1 MTAGPASPSPAPA
14 AQPPTAQPAAAP
26 ASAGFVREVLRRPAA
41 AAAVVFLLLLALACI
56 VAPLIAPYGPL
67 DQDLGNV
74 LSGPGGRHL
83 LGTDTLG
90 RDVLSRL
97 LFGGRRSM
105 LSIVE
110 AVAAVLLLGVP
121 LGVIAGYAGGWTD
134 RTITRVAEVFVAVPA
149 IILVLVTLALIPQ
162 NEDAAMLA
170 LGVLGA
176 PGVLRVVR
184 GATLQVRGDLYIAA
198 ARVSGVSHSR
208 IVVRHVLPRIKG
220 PVIVQASLFASAAL
234 LFETG
239 LGFLGLATNPLE
251 PTWGGMVAEAFTVI
265 TRDSWLLYPSGA
277 TIALC
282 ILAFGVL
289 GDAIR
294 DAAATADGTERPA
307 RAQRRARRSPAVA
320 GLARPAAAPS
330 PVPAA
335 PAVPDAVLDVAGL
348 TVTVATPDGDRVLVD
363 DVRLSVA
370 PGETVGLLGESGCGK
385 SITALAI
392 LRLLPPAVRVSGGR
406 VGFESQDVTALPDR
420 AFARL
425 RGSGLGYVSQEPM
438 SSLDPAYTVGAQ
450 LGEVVRRHDRCSRPA
465 ARRRVS
471 ELLAQVKIPDPGAVA
486 GRYPHEL
493 SGGMA
498 QRVALAIALAG
509 RPRLL
514 VADEPT
520 TALDVTVQSHIL
532 ALLRDL
538 QRDTGMAILLVTH
551 DWGVVADICHRVVV
565 MYAGQPVEFADAQAM
580 FDEPRHPYTEGLLR
594 SSPAVAAHGERLPS
608 MPGRV
613 PAPGSWPDG
622 CRFADRCRLA
632 TEECRRAPVPV
643 TALPD
648 GRETR
653 CVHSDDLRHVEVA
666 R

>member
-1 MTAGPASPSPAPA
+1 MTGTS
-14 AQPPTAQPAAAP
+14 
-26 ASAGFVREVLRRPAA
+26 FLREVLRRPAA
-41 AAAVVFLLLLALACI
+41 AAAAAFLLLLALACI
-56 VAPLIAPYGPL
+56 LAPLIAPYGPL
-67 DQDLGNV
+67 DQDLNNV
-74 LSGPGGRHL
+74 LSGPGGQHL

-134 RTITRVAEVFVAVPA
+134 RVITRIAEVFVAVPA
-149 IILVLVTLALIPQ
+149 IILVLVTLALVPE
-162 NEDAAMLA
+162 NEDAAMLV

-184 GATLQVRGDLYIAA
+184 GATLQVHGDLYIAA
-198 ARVSGVSHSR
+198 ARVSGVSHTR
-208 IVVRHVLPRIKG
+208 IIVRHVLPRIKG
-220 PVIVQASLFASAAL
+220 PIIVQGSLFASAAL

-251 PTWGGMVAEAFTVI
+251 PTWGGMVAEGFTVI

-282 ILAFGVL
+282 ILALGVL

-294 DAAATADGTERPA
+294 DAAATADGTEHPVRA
-307 RAQRRARRSPAVA
+307 RRRRARRSPAT
-320 GLARPAAAPS
+320 APS
-330 PVPAA
+330 AVPAA
-335 PAVPDAVLDVAGL
+335 PAPAPAPAAADAGAILDLAGL
-348 TVTVATPDGDRVLVD
+348 TVTVAAPDGDRILVD

-392 LRLLPPAVRVSGGR
+392 LRLLPPGAAISGGR
-406 VGFESQDVTALPDR
+406 VSFDGQDITALPER

-425 RGSGLGYVSQEPM
+425 RGSGIGYVSQEPM

-450 LGEVVRRHDRCSRPA
+450 LGEVVRRHDRGSRRA
-465 ARRRVS
+465 ARARVR
-471 ELLAQVKIPDPGAVA
+471 ELLAQVRIPDPDTVA
-486 GRYPHEL
+486 GKYPHEL

-514 VADEPT
+514 IADEPT

-538 QRDTGMAILLVTH
+538 QRETGMAILLVTH
-551 DWGVVADICHRVVV
+551 DWGVVADICRRVVV
-565 MYAGQPVEFADAQAM
+565 MYAGQPVEFADTQAM
-580 FDEPRHPYTEGLLR
+580 FDQPLHPYTEGLLR
-594 SSPAVAAHGERLPS
+594 SSPAAAARGDRLPN

-613 PAPGSWPDG
+613 PAPGAWPDG

-632 TEECRRAPVPV
+632 TGECRRAPVPV
-643 TALPD
+643 TALPG

-653 CVHSDDLRHVEVA
+653 CVHSDDLRHAEVA

>member
-1 MTAGPASPSPAPA
+1 
-14 AQPPTAQPAAAP
+14 
-26 ASAGFVREVLRRPAA
+26 
-41 AAAVVFLLLLALACI
+41 
-56 VAPLIAPYGPL
+56 
-67 DQDLGNV
+67 
-74 LSGPGGRHL
+74 
-83 LGTDTLG
+83 
-90 RDVLSRL
+90 
-97 LFGGRRSM
+97 
-105 LSIVE
+105 
-110 AVAAVLLLGVP
+110 
-121 LGVIAGYAGGWTD
+121 
-134 RTITRVAEVFVAVPA
+134 
-149 IILVLVTLALIPQ
+149 VLVTLALIPQ
-162 NEDAAMLA
+162 NEDAAMLV

-184 GATLQVRGDLYIAA
+184 GATLQVRDDLYIAA

-294 DAAATADGTERPA
+294 DATATADGTERPA
-307 RAQRRARRSPAVA
+307 RARRRTRRPSPAPVS
-320 GLARPAAAPS
+320 PAAVSPAPVS
-330 PVPAA
+330 PAAVSPAAVSPAASPAGPAVPAGPAA
-335 PAVPDAVLDVAGL
+335 PAPDAVLDVAGL
-348 TVTVATPDGDRVLVD
+348 TVTVAAPDGDRVLVD

-392 LRLLPPAVRVSGGR
+392 LRLLPPAVEVSGGR
-406 VGFESQDVTALPDR
+406 VTFEGQDITALPGR

-486 GRYPHEL
+486 GKYPHEL

-538 QRDTGMAILLVTH
+538 QRETGMAILLVTH

-580 FDEPRHPYTEGLLR
+580 FDQPRHPYTEGLLR

-643 TALPD
+643 TELPG

-653 CVHSDDLRHVEVA
+653 CVHSDDLRPAEVA

>member
-1 MTAGPASPSPAPA
+1 M
-14 AQPPTAQPAAAP
+14 
-26 ASAGFVREVLRRPAA
+26 
-41 AAAVVFLLLLALACI
+41 
-56 VAPLIAPYGPL
+56 
-67 DQDLGNV
+67 
-74 LSGPGGRHL
+74 LSGPGARHL

-134 RTITRVAEVFVAVPA
+134 RAITRVAEVFVAVPA

-162 NEDAAMLA
+162 NEDAAMLV

-184 GATLQVRGDLYIAA
+184 GATLQVRDDLYIAA

-294 DAAATADGTERPA
+294 DAAAAADGTERPSRA
-307 RAQRRARRSPAVA
+307 RRRRPGSRPRRHGGSCPTRHRRARRPRGTGRGPRRDRPDGHRGRAGRRPGPGRRRPAVGRA
-320 GLARPAAAPS
+320 RRDSRPARRVGLREEHHRPGD
-330 PVPAA
+330 PPAA
-335 PAVPDAVLDVAGL
+335 PARGARSAAAGSPSRARTSPRCPTGRSPGCAVPASGTCPRSRCPAWTPPTRSARSSARWSAG
-348 TVTVATPDGDRVLVD
+348 TTA
-363 DVRLSVA
+363 A
-370 PGETVGLLGESGCGK
+370 PG
-385 SITALAI
+385 
-392 LRLLPPAVRVSGGR
+392 
-406 VGFESQDVTALPDR
+406 Q
-420 AFARL
+420 
-425 RGSGLGYVSQEPM
+425 
-438 SSLDPAYTVGAQ
+438 
-450 LGEVVRRHDRCSRPA
+450 A

-486 GRYPHEL
+486 GKYPHEL

-580 FDEPRHPYTEGLLR
+580 FDQPLHPYTEGLLR
-594 SSPAVAAHGERLPS
+594 SSPAVTAHGERLPS

-643 TALPD
+643 TELPG

-653 CVHSDDLRHVEVA
+653 CVHSDDLRPAEVA

>member
-1 MTAGPASPSPAPA
+1 MTRTS
-14 AQPPTAQPAAAP
+14 
-26 ASAGFVREVLRRPAA
+26 FLREALRRPAA
-41 AAAVVFLLLLALACI
+41 ATAAAFLLLLALACAL
-56 VAPLIAPYGPL
+56 APLIAPYSPL
-67 DQDLGNV
+67 DQDLTNV
-74 LSGPGGRHL
+74 LSGPSARHL

-121 LGVIAGYAGGWTD
+121 LGVLAGYAGGWTD
-134 RTITRVAEVFVAVPA
+134 RVITRIAEVFVAVPA
-149 IILVLVTLALIPQ
+149 VILVLVALALVPE
-162 NEDAAMLA
+162 NEDAAMLV

-198 ARVSGVSHSR
+198 ARVSGVSHAR
-208 IVVRHVLPRIKG
+208 IIVRHVLPRIKG
-220 PVIVQASLFASAAL
+220 PIIVQGSLFASAAL

-265 TRDSWLLYPSGA
+265 TRDSWLLYPSGT

-282 ILAFGVL
+282 ILALGVL

-294 DAAATADGTERPA
+294 DAAATADGTEHPV
-307 RAQRRARRSPAVA
+307 RALHRRARRSAVA
-320 GLARPAAAPS
+320 APTAAAPT
-330 PVPAA
+330 PDAA
-335 PAVPDAVLDVAGL
+335 PEPAPDAILDIAGL
-348 TVTVATPDGDRVLVD
+348 TVTVAAPDGDRILVD

-392 LRLLPPAVRVSGGR
+392 LRLLPPGVAISGGR
-406 VGFESQDVTALPDR
+406 VSFGGQDITALPER
-420 AFARL
+420 AFTRL
-425 RGSGLGYVSQEPM
+425 RGSGIGYVSQEPM

-450 LGEVVRRHDRCSRPA
+450 LGEVVRRHDRGSRRA
-465 ARRRVS
+465 ARARVR
-471 ELLAQVKIPDPGAVA
+471 ELLAQVRIPDPDTVA
-486 GRYPHEL
+486 GKYPHEL

-514 VADEPT
+514 IADEPT

-538 QRDTGMAILLVTH
+538 QRETGMAILLVTH

-565 MYAGQPVEFADAQAM
+565 MYAGQPVEFADTQAM
-580 FDEPRHPYTEGLLR
+580 FDQPLHPYTEGLLR
-594 SSPAVAAHGERLPS
+594 SSPAAAARGERLPS

-613 PAPGSWPDG
+613 PAPGSWPAG
-622 CRFADRCRLA
+622 CRFAERCRLA
-632 TEECRRAPVPV
+632 TGECRRIPIPV
-643 TALPD
+643 TALPG

-653 CVHSDDLRHVEVA
+653 CVHSDDLRHAEVA

>member
-1 MTAGPASPSPAPA
+1 
-14 AQPPTAQPAAAP
+14 
-26 ASAGFVREVLRRPAA
+26 
-41 AAAVVFLLLLALACI
+41 
-56 VAPLIAPYGPL
+56 
-67 DQDLGNV
+67 
-74 LSGPGGRHL
+74 
-83 LGTDTLG
+83 
-90 RDVLSRL
+90 
-97 LFGGRRSM
+97 
-105 LSIVE
+105 
-110 AVAAVLLLGVP
+110 
-121 LGVIAGYAGGWTD
+121 
-134 RTITRVAEVFVAVPA
+134 
-149 IILVLVTLALIPQ
+149 
-162 NEDAAMLA
+162 
-170 LGVLGA
+170 
-176 PGVLRVVR
+176 VLRVVR
-184 GATLQVRGDLYIAA
+184 GAALQVRDDLYIAA
-198 ARVSGVSHSR
+198 ARVSGVSHAR
-208 IVVRHVLPRIKG
+208 IIVRHVLPRIKG
-220 PVIVQASLFASAAL
+220 PIIVQGSLFASAAL

-239 LGFLGLATNPLE
+239 LGFLGLATNPLQ

-282 ILAFGVL
+282 ILALGVL

-294 DAAATADGTERPA
+294 DSAATADGTERPVLA
-307 RAQRRARRSPAVA
+307 RRARARRSAGTRPAVTNA
-320 GLARPAAAPS
+320 SPPASPVLAAPG
-330 PVPAA
+330 
-335 PAVPDAVLDVAGL
+335 AVLDVAGL
-348 TVTVATPDGDRVLVD
+348 TVSVAASDGERVLVD

-392 LRLLPPAVRVSGGR
+392 LRLLPPGVAISGGR
-406 VGFESQDVTALPDR
+406 VSFDGQDITAVPER

-425 RGSGLGYVSQEPM
+425 RGSGIGYVSQEPM

-450 LGEVVRRHDRCSRPA
+450 LGEVVRRHDRCSRRSA
-465 ARRRVS
+465 KGRVR

-486 GRYPHEL
+486 GKYPHEL

-514 VADEPT
+514 IADEPT

-594 SSPAVAAHGERLPS
+594 SSPAVAARGERLPS
-608 MPGRV
+608 LPGRV

-632 TEECRRAPVPV
+632 TEECRRAAIPV
-643 TALPD
+643 TALPG

-653 CVHSDDLRHVEVA
+653 CVHSDDLRHAEVA

>member
-1 MTAGPASPSPAPA
+1 MTAGPVSPS
-14 AQPPTAQPAAAP
+14 QPPTVPPPYGQP
-26 ASAGFVREVLRRPAA
+26 ASASFVRGVLRRPAA
-41 AAAVVFLLLLALACI
+41 AVAVAFLLLLALACI
-56 VAPLIAPYGPL
+56 LAPLIAPHGPL
-67 DQDLGNV
+67 DQDLTNV
-74 LSGPGGRHL
+74 LSGPSSQHL

-121 LGVIAGYAGGWTD
+121 LGMVAGYAGGWTD
-134 RTITRVAEVFVAVPA
+134 RVITRIAEVFVAVPA
-149 IILVLVTLALIPQ
+149 IILVLVTLALVPQ
-162 NEDAAMLA
+162 NEDAAMLV

-184 GATLQVRGDLYIAA
+184 GATLQVRDDLYIAA
-198 ARVSGVSHSR
+198 ARVSGVSHAR
-208 IVVRHVLPRIKG
+208 IIVRHVLPRVKG
-220 PVIVQASLFASAAL
+220 PIIVQGALFASAAL

-239 LGFLGLATNPLE
+239 LGFLGLATNPLQ
-251 PTWGGMVAEAFTVI
+251 PTWGGMVAEGFTVI

-294 DAAATADGTERPA
+294 DAAAAADGTERA
-307 RAQRRARRSPAVA
+307 VRARRARTRRPA
-320 GLARPAAAPS
+320 GARPGVSDVPSAAPI
-330 PVPAA
+330 PMTA
-335 PAVPDAVLDVAGL
+335 PDSVLDIAGL
-348 TVTVATPDGDRVLVD
+348 TVTVAAPDGDQTLVD
-363 DVRLSVA
+363 HVRLSVA
-370 PGETVGLLGESGCGK
+370 AGETVGLLGESGCGK

-392 LRLLPPAVRVSGGR
+392 LRLLPPAVKVSGGR
-406 VGFESQDVTALPDR
+406 VAFAGQDITALPER

-425 RGSGLGYVSQEPM
+425 RGSGIGYVSQEPM

-450 LGEVVRRHDRCSRPA
+450 LGEVVRRHDRCSRRD
-465 ARRRVS
+465 ARARVR
-471 ELLAQVKIPDPGAVA
+471 ELLALVKIPDPGAVA
-486 GRYPHEL
+486 RKYPHEL

-565 MYAGQPVEFADAQAM
+565 MYAGQPVESADAQAM

-594 SSPAVAAHGERLPS
+594 SSPAAAAHGERLPS

-632 TEECRRAPVPV
+632 TEECRRAPIPV
-643 TALPD
+643 TALPG
-648 GRETR
+648 GRDTR
-653 CVHSDDLRHVEVA
+653 CVHSDDLRHAEVA

>member
-1 MTAGPASPSPAPA
+1 MTAGPVSPA
-14 AQPPTAQPAAAP
+14 QPTAGQPAAAP
-26 ASAGFVREVLRRPAA
+26 AATSFARDLLRRPAA
-41 AAAVVFLLLLALACI
+41 AAAVAFLLVLALAC
-56 VAPLIAPYGPL
+56 VLAPLIAPYGPL
-67 DQDLGNV
+67 DQDLNNV
-74 LSGPGGRHL
+74 LSGPGAQHL

-110 AVAAVLLLGVP
+110 AVTAVLLLGVP
-121 LGVIAGYAGGWTD
+121 LGVIAGYVGGWTD
-134 RTITRVAEVFVAVPA
+134 RVITRGAEVFVAVPA
-149 IILVLVTLALIPQ
+149 IILVLVTLALVPE
-162 NEDAAMLA
+162 NENAAMLV

-184 GATLQVRGDLYIAA
+184 GATLQVRDDLYIAA
-198 ARVSGVSHSR
+198 ARVSGVSHAR
-208 IVVRHVLPRIKG
+208 IILRHVLPRIKG
-220 PVIVQASLFASAAL
+220 PIIVQGSLFASAAL

-239 LGFLGLATNPLE
+239 LGFLGLATNPLQ

-282 ILAFGVL
+282 IVALGVL

-294 DAAATADGTERPA
+294 DSAATADGTERPVLA
-307 RAQRRARRSPAVA
+307 RRARAR
-320 GLARPAAAPS
+320 RPADTRPAGSGTSPPSS
-330 PVPAA
+330 PVLAA
-335 PAVPDAVLDVAGL
+335 PDAVLDIDGL
-348 TVTVATPDGDRVLVD
+348 TVTVAAPGGDRILVD

-392 LRLLPPAVRVSGGR
+392 LRLLPPGVAISGGR
-406 VGFESQDVTALPDR
+406 VSFDGQDITAATER

-425 RGSGLGYVSQEPM
+425 RGSGIGYVSQEPM

-450 LGEVVRRHDRCSRPA
+450 LGEVVRRHDRCSRQA
-465 ARRRVS
+465 ARARVG

-486 GRYPHEL
+486 GKYPHEL

-514 VADEPT
+514 IADEPT

-538 QRDTGMAILLVTH
+538 QRGTGMAILLVTH

-594 SSPAVAAHGERLPS
+594 SSPAVTARGERLPS

-613 PAPGSWPDG
+613 PTPGSWPDG
-622 CRFADRCRLA
+622 CRFADRCRLV
-632 TEECRRAPVPV
+632 TEECRRATIPV
-643 TALPD
+643 TALPG

-653 CVHSDDLRHVEVA
+653 CVHSDDLRRVEVA